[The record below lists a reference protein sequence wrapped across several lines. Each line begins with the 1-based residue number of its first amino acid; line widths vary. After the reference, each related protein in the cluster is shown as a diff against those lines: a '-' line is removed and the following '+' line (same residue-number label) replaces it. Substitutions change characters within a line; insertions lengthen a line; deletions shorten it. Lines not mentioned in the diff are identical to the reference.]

1 MASKFFGEIE
11 SKHQSR
17 IAERARELRNR
28 YGDLAKLLDRAKD
41 KELADDERI
50 EVLRDAQKIE
60 ASCIHGIE
68 GLLNML

>member
-28 YGDLAKLLDRAKD
+28 YEDLAKLLDRAKD